1 MAAQSESAADLS
13 AAQARIQLLEAQLRD
28 AGIAPRATA
37 ERPDPHLGVSPG
49 AARSNLR
56 HVAAPRGV
64 PGLLQTPDVRLTSSV
79 PDSSPFMQSAGQ
91 YPMGSL
97 TSPAALPG
105 PDTPAQDALDETVPS
120 KRRSQ
125 RPLPLLSP
133 QQEQMVA
140 LDRAGAGASYN
151 VPLEVR
157 VEGQLQA
164 ELLREAWLQLLGR
177 HEALRTRFVDLEDGS
192 IAPVVDQA
200 GDLARSWRHRT
211 GFGGWEACE
220 AAGREECTEPF
231 DLRAGPVARCS
242 LLSAATGALHLLVIN
257 AHHAATDMSSS
268 LLLLQELPV
277 LYGAACSGTPHGL
290 PRPLPYSAY
299 TSRRWSALLGKH
311 HRGSPRTELARLVHW
326 WTEELGS
333 MPPGLEL
340 PGDRPAPPH
349 TAAPRPGFDVEVRA
363 GEQVLIGLRDLT
375 RRAGTTMFVTLL
387 TLWQVFLGRHG
398 NQEQVVTG
406 VPHGGRDGERV
417 DGMVGYF
424 VNTLPMGLDMSE
436 DPDWVSLLAHN
447 AATVAR
453 CLEHAKAPFAEVRA
467 AAGPAAAVRTAFALR
482 GRAALESLALNP
494 RAAGASFRLLRH
506 PEDSIGCFAKFDVT
520 WGPAYG
526 ERRGIYGPLNFAKDM
541 FDESTAQRFARRLE
555 AFLARVAQP
564 EVPSPS
570 ALPLCTAE
578 EICVL
583 RGFNPPQGPV
593 PQLLLHELFE
603 QQAAA
608 SPDRVVSE
616 DPAGHR
622 LTYAEMNA
630 RANRVARRLLALRPG
645 EGDRIVPVCVQRRAD
660 ALCAFYGVLK
670 AGCAYLP
677 IDPAYPPDRIEYMM
691 GDSGSKLVVA
701 HAELAE
707 KKELDLAGGGRTVVC
722 LDSDSDLKGMAE
734 TDVTPEERGPLSQDD
749 LCYVIYTSGSTGKPK
764 GVAMP
769 HRGPVN
775 LVRWGL
781 ERYRDD
787 LGCTGAVS
795 SFCFDA
801 SVPDLFFS
809 PSAGGRVVLLSNVT
823 ELATVS
829 EAVYA
834 SVNWMIGVP
843 SGFYEVALQRGVPP
857 GLSGLICGGE
867 AMKEIY
873 VQMFQHKVPRFD
885 NGYGPTECSVA
896 CSYGHGAAIL
906 TIGNALPNYELFVT
920 DKHLNLCPVA
930 VPGELV
936 IGGHEQDIPL
946 ARGYL
951 GRPELTAER
960 FPHSPWGPGRIYRT
974 GDLVA
979 RRNDGNLRFLGRI
992 DNQVKVRGFRIELGE
1007 VENAVAQHQAVE
1019 DCIVLVHED
1028 QLVAFV
1034 TTRQEVT
1041 SQELRVLPARLLP
1054 RYMVPSAF
1062 VCLSAMPLMPNGKVN
1077 RLALQRQAAELPGE
1091 RAQQG
1096 AEDAAPEGEV
1106 EEGVSQLFCE
1116 VLQIKRA
1123 GRQASFFE
1131 LGGHSLLAMRFL
1143 ARVRA
1148 AFGLDLPMAALHEND
1163 TVETFARA
1171 VDRALQREAR
1181 GENDDH
1187 IPALEPVY
1195 SERVHFPLS
1204 YMQESFWILDKID
1217 NSGVAKL
1224 MPFCLRLNSPVDI
1237 DCLSRS
1243 VDLLAERH
1251 EALRTVFE
1259 EVDGEVMQRAAAP
1272 RQGMLQVSEVD
1283 ASAQREIMRE
1293 EFNTPFQILQ
1303 GNLVRLHL
1311 LALPGAKPAQSS
1323 GRGVAIPQSARP
1335 TPLPSPS
1342 ARSLPGRAVPF
1353 ARLPGPTP
1361 QMASPSQSA
1370 FGPTHASVP
1379 RSVPM
1384 RQPGMPRASPYAASP
1399 LLDPGHGFSGP
1410 SRRSSHG
1417 GWYGDSHGHSGA
1429 QHTHS
1434 SSRGNADALPHR
1446 LSTSPGQNMAFFQ
1459 PKKSVSF
1466 YGGSFTG
1473 AQFLTPTHAMFPTAQ
1488 ERQGT
1493 RTAIPETPSR
1503 AVRFGGD
1510 LGDGSADPPYVGSLG
1525 RQGSN
1530 FGTYMSAGFPQQQAP
1545 LSQAQGPSRRVAPA
1559 GSVLLLAMHH
1569 LLGDAWSANVL
1580 IQELV
1585 DIYSALSHGG
1595 PPPELPETAQ
1605 PAAYALWERGPM
1617 AARHEKDLV
1626 YWERVLGGVSPVL
1639 MPTDGPRRPTGHALA
1654 PMLRRRLTV
1663 SSRQFEGLHRIAR
1676 RERTTLFTVAAAVID
1691 LFFHKFTGED
1701 DIAFGV
1707 PMAGR
1712 PLPVIENMV
1721 GCTVNTVV
1729 FRVDNSGDPTFG
1741 ELVRRV
1747 NAVALEAASHQC
1759 VPFSKVV
1766 QRVSEAQPITKVMVN
1781 KAGLSRDFSAD
1792 GISVEI
1798 VPLDWLL
1805 PPVFEEISVGVHE
1818 GGGNMELEFCCD
1830 SSLFHADTVSRLV
1843 SHVDVLLSGIVAN
1856 PDAAVSSYGLCT
1868 EGEWKR
1874 MLGWNGPPMP
1884 YPQLLLHELFEQQ
1897 AAASPQADAALDAKG
1912 GRLTYA
1918 ELEERANRIAR
1929 RLVACIGAPE
1939 EGQLVAL
1946 CCERHVGMI
1955 AGVMGIIKA
1964 GCAYVPIDPAY
1975 PQERVRMMVDDAE
1988 SRVVVTDTVVA
1999 QKEEFAFLTGEGRTL
2014 VFVDDS
2020 SAWPAEH
2027 GPLTAAER
2035 GGRVLQP
2042 TDMAYCLY
2050 TSGSTGRPKGAMIE
2064 HGSVVSLCHWMHGYF
2079 GREDLAAMCQ
2089 STSLSFD
2096 PSVHEIF
2103 ATLLIGGCVII
2114 VKDIMALADLRPA
2127 LLQRIT
2133 FVSTVPSAA
2142 SELANAG
2149 LFPPNAR
2156 ACDVGGEALQES
2168 QRKAIAPRVSSKFV
2182 NFYGPTETTVE
2193 CSYSTGDAILTIG
2206 NAIPNALCYIVDT
2219 SLRNL
2224 CPVGVPGELLVGGV
2238 GVARGYLKR
2247 PELNT
2252 ERFIPNPFGPG
2263 RVYRT
2268 GDLVARRADGNIK
2281 FIGRRDNQVKI
2292 RGKRLE
2298 LGEVEAAVAGLPNV
2312 VDTAVLA
2319 VKGELVAFFT
2329 TKEAVDVSE
2338 LKRALVAELPK
2349 HMVPSRYYHLK
2360 ELPLMPNGK
2369 FNRHALKRMAEEQ
2382 PSLGSAGEGEY
2393 VAPQDEAEEA
2403 VARLF
2408 AEVLGKDGR
2417 VGRND
2422 KFFDIGGHSIIAVR
2436 FVSLVRSELHCDV
2449 GLSVLY
2455 EDDSVAGFAAAV
2467 RAAQHAAAGDCEVAI
2482 GSAEVP
2488 PVVRPSLLASFLQ
2501 FVLSPLPLMVQSGT
2515 LVAIMVSWNL
2525 LAKAIGP
2532 FPALAVL
2539 PALNFV
2545 FHFITLLVWIP
2556 LKWLLVGRL
2565 KPGEYGLDSLVYL
2578 RWRNGHLVETAI
2590 KASLAYFQRT
2600 AAASFLFRCL
2610 GASVGADADIGSNM
2624 ISDWDLI
2631 SVGDRAVVELGATLR
2646 GGSVRAGR
2654 LVLATVRL
2662 GVDSAA
2668 RPQSRC
2674 LGGSDIPDGNELP
2687 ARSGAGQYHPR
2698 AFRPIRHSSGVGGLG
2713 AFRPTSVGTLRGRLS
2728 WWLAKLIVGTMT
2740 VAAILP
2746 PALPFLLWYQWCDL
2760 NPSLCDWERKAMSI
2774 HPGVHPYDVLRFF
2787 VVLSALGSVFTAF
2800 GPLMYTI
2807 YCILVKRCCIGRVVR
2822 RSTFRELLL
2831 WHMMDNLL
2839 YSTAMAA
2846 LVDTRLHAAV
2856 WRAMGASIGLDVK
2869 LGGDFFCTH
2878 PDLVELGDFAA
2889 VGGTVL
2895 GSLAGSVRRLP
2906 VKVAPDAAIGP
2917 RCVLLPGT
2925 TVGNQAYVVAG
2936 SGTEL
2941 GQHIE
2946 ARAFFCGAPAVRHGT
2961 GRMGRLVPTDEGD
2974 LYPWVAHAAPL
2985 GQVVDRAVQYHGSVV
3000 RYLLCALLFQPAC
3013 LLPGYMLLTTNNV
3026 LFFFL
3031 LLPACFTCMA
3041 ILVSSSV
3048 NAVFVGRRR
3057 TELDQPLPVWRLAA
3071 ADMVV
3076 GMASQALTPLAG
3088 SPLYNLWLRMLGMK
3102 MGRGVIYLS
3111 PPGSVQS
3118 MVTLGDG
3125 AVVGRDVVLETVIV
3139 RRNQVFSYPSELQE
3153 ATAVCDGASLGLD
3166 VIVRQQSIVTGG
3178 SRIDKAG
3185 RVAPRRTF
3193 SGNPARPVLTQGE
3206 ERMRKPKA
3214 TPERSVDYLIHAELP
3229 EHIAPREGAY
3239 VSAAWDNVFVTG
3251 ATGFM
3256 GSFLLQ
3262 EIADRYPHCTMHCLV
3277 RCNTPQHGMERLR
3290 KVLREHKLDEDRV
3303 ARMCVA
3309 IPGDL
3314 TKERFGMSAEEW
3326 YELGGKLDRIFSVG
3340 ARVNHFETHAML
3352 RPSHVDAV
3360 KQMLEL
3366 SVLHPQHLVPLHHVS
3381 TGSVAVVP
3389 EAAHRY
3395 FVETEWETAP
3405 EVFSLNFT
3413 AVGYCQAKIVSENAI
3428 VAARERGLPAHVH
3441 RIGSLNGDSRNA
3453 CLNPLDAQTMQL
3465 SGWLAL
3471 GCVAESQLHT
3481 DWIYSPV
3488 DFACAGLVAVA
3499 SMPETAQF
3507 IHHLFGPHK
3516 VTYGD
3521 LVRFANAEFR
3531 FGIRAVSYQQYRKT
3545 IMDYPGELEVRDY
3558 ERETL
3563 NHVERESDYR
3573 LGAKG
3578 TDFLEQECSQT
3589 YTALEQQG
3597 VCYSTLTPAYWRK
3610 VWIGVL
3616 GHLRKQGNALSLSA
3630 EAERRVAAAQLD
3642 PGDESLRR
3650 LVPITPLLTAGGG
3663 ELLSAA
3669 AEADAG
3675 GGAGLKAAVGSS
3687 GDLAP
3692 LISAIPDLGPT
3703 ACSEADL
3710 ELSAGPGLLLGACS
3724 AAAAAFAIGATVAF
3738 PIPTV
3743 SSHDLGG
3750 CGGSENSTID
3760 CDLSLGGSATWWFE
3774 ELLNISAGCGALV
3787 YAAAAGL
3794 RLRLSRRRVA
3804 SFAALALAATQ
3815 FSLSGARSGS
3825 VALAARVIAGV
3836 ACGALSCTVPLWL
3849 AEAAPV
3855 QTRGLCCA
3863 LYPGASLLGALG
3875 AFGFAS
3881 AAPAGAGQSWRHLAT
3896 ASGVAA
3902 ALAAVLWQLAPDSP
3916 RWLAAFGERGPGIA
3930 ALRRLRNG
3938 PSKGSLGAQYDV
3950 DIVQLYGMLRGDAI
3964 AAAAPPL
3971 RRAALW
3977 AVALLAAQRLC
3988 GEGIVARHI
3997 PDLTRDAWYGGE
4009 EKDPAAHWALAC
4021 FVAAAAA
4028 APLGALLLEMAGRR
4042 TALGLGSFTCAA
4054 AAAIAAAWYMRGS
4067 RYGDRSMALLGEL
4080 IYAIGGGLGLSIV
4093 PWVLSAELCSS
4104 GGPATVNLPAP
4115 DESAAGV
4122 AAAAWWLCGTGARA
4136 IWKAAADADSNLHKG
4151 RGFALFICAGAAA
4164 FVLMSSCALPETRGR
4179 TPQSI
4184 CRQLRGGA
4192 GARPLRPPRLLP
4204 QRGARR
4210 SSRNSFE
4217 SDP

>member
-1 MAAQSESAADLS
+1 MWPRIERVPSLHDATPVAQDAMLSPMYPQGGGRRPSAVPSPPSAAAAVPFPRVGTGPSPIASSLQPGGSFAFWAAPQPQRQGSNLQQQQWAAPGTGD
-13 AAQARIQLLEAQLRD
+13 AQATPAQRLSSFLGSATKPLPLTHRSGSTLR
-28 AGIAPRATA
+28 T
-37 ERPDPHLGVSPG
+37 GVSPG
-49 AARSNLR
+49 AGKQLGGAAEPPRSVRFAGLS
-56 HVAAPRGV
+56 ADAP
-64 PGLLQTPDVRLTSSV
+64 Q
-79 PDSSPFMQSAGQ
+79 
-91 YPMGSL
+91 
-97 TSPAALPG
+97 LPG
-105 PDTPAQDALDETVPS
+105 V
-120 KRRSQ
+120 
-125 RPLPLLSP
+125 SP
-133 QQEQMVA
+133 
-140 LDRAGAGASYN
+140 
-151 VPLEVR
+151 
-157 VEGQLQA
+157 
-164 ELLREAWLQLLGR
+164 
-177 HEALRTRFVDLEDGS
+177 
-192 IAPVVDQA
+192 
-200 GDLARSWRHRT
+200 
-211 GFGGWEACE
+211 
-220 AAGREECTEPF
+220 
-231 DLRAGPVARCS
+231 
-242 LLSAATGALHLLVIN
+242 
-257 AHHAATDMSSS
+257 HHPGVS
-268 LLLLQELPV
+268 P
-277 LYGAACSGTPHGL
+277 GT
-290 PRPLPYSAY
+290 
-299 TSRRWSALLGKH
+299 
-311 HRGSPRTELARLVHW
+311 
-326 WTEELGS
+326 
-333 MPPGLEL
+333 
-340 PGDRPAPPH
+340 
-349 TAAPRPGFDVEVRA
+349 
-363 GEQVLIGLRDLT
+363 
-375 RRAGTTMFVTLL
+375 
-387 TLWQVFLGRHG
+387 
-398 NQEQVVTG
+398 
-406 VPHGGRDGERV
+406 
-417 DGMVGYF
+417 
-424 VNTLPMGLDMSE
+424 
-436 DPDWVSLLAHN
+436 
-447 AATVAR
+447 
-453 CLEHAKAPFAEVRA
+453 
-467 AAGPAAAVRTAFALR
+467 
-482 GRAALESLALNP
+482 
-494 RAAGASFRLLRH
+494 AGASFAL
-506 PEDSIGCFAKFDVT
+506 
-520 WGPAYG
+520 PAPAG
-526 ERRGIYGPLNFAKDM
+526 AP
-541 FDESTAQRFARRLE
+541 
-555 AFLARVAQP
+555 ARVA
-564 EVPSPS
+564 
-570 ALPLCTAE
+570 
-578 EICVL
+578 
-583 RGFNPPQGPV
+583 
-593 PQLLLHELFE
+593 
-603 QQAAA
+603 
-608 SPDRVVSE
+608 
-616 DPAGHR
+616 
-622 LTYAEMNA
+622 
-630 RANRVARRLLALRPG
+630 
-645 EGDRIVPVCVQRRAD
+645 
-660 ALCAFYGVLK
+660 
-670 AGCAYLP
+670 
-677 IDPAYPPDRIEYMM
+677 
-691 GDSGSKLVVA
+691 
-701 HAELAE
+701 
-707 KKELDLAGGGRTVVC
+707 
-722 LDSDSDLKGMAE
+722 
-734 TDVTPEERGPLSQDD
+734 
-749 LCYVIYTSGSTGKPK
+749 
-764 GVAMP
+764 
-769 HRGPVN
+769 
-775 LVRWGL
+775 
-781 ERYRDD
+781 
-787 LGCTGAVS
+787 
-795 SFCFDA
+795 
-801 SVPDLFFS
+801 
-809 PSAGGRVVLLSNVT
+809 
-823 ELATVS
+823 
-829 EAVYA
+829 
-834 SVNWMIGVP
+834 
-843 SGFYEVALQRGVPP
+843 
-857 GLSGLICGGE
+857 
-867 AMKEIY
+867 
-873 VQMFQHKVPRFD
+873 
-885 NGYGPTECSVA
+885 
-896 CSYGHGAAIL
+896 
-906 TIGNALPNYELFVT
+906 
-920 DKHLNLCPVA
+920 
-930 VPGELV
+930 
-936 IGGHEQDIPL
+936 
-946 ARGYL
+946 
-951 GRPELTAER
+951 
-960 FPHSPWGPGRIYRT
+960 
-974 GDLVA
+974 
-979 RRNDGNLRFLGRI
+979 
-992 DNQVKVRGFRIELGE
+992 
-1007 VENAVAQHQAVE
+1007 
-1019 DCIVLVHED
+1019 
-1028 QLVAFV
+1028 
-1034 TTRQEVT
+1034 
-1041 SQELRVLPARLLP
+1041 
-1054 RYMVPSAF
+1054 
-1062 VCLSAMPLMPNGKVN
+1062 
-1077 RLALQRQAAELPGE
+1077 
-1091 RAQQG
+1091 
-1096 AEDAAPEGEV
+1096 AP
-1106 EEGVSQLFCE
+1106 
-1116 VLQIKRA
+1116 
-1123 GRQASFFE
+1123 
-1131 LGGHSLLAMRFL
+1131 
-1143 ARVRA
+1143 
-1148 AFGLDLPMAALHEND
+1148 
-1163 TVETFARA
+1163 
-1171 VDRALQREAR
+1171 
-1181 GENDDH
+1181 
-1187 IPALEPVY
+1187 
-1195 SERVHFPLS
+1195 
-1204 YMQESFWILDKID
+1204 
-1217 NSGVAKL
+1217 
-1224 MPFCLRLNSPVDI
+1224 
-1237 DCLSRS
+1237 
-1243 VDLLAERH
+1243 
-1251 EALRTVFE
+1251 
-1259 EVDGEVMQRAAAP
+1259 
-1272 RQGMLQVSEVD
+1272 
-1283 ASAQREIMRE
+1283 
-1293 EFNTPFQILQ
+1293 
-1303 GNLVRLHL
+1303 
-1311 LALPGAKPAQSS
+1311 
-1323 GRGVAIPQSARP
+1323 
-1335 TPLPSPS
+1335 
-1342 ARSLPGRAVPF
+1342 
-1353 ARLPGPTP
+1353 
-1361 QMASPSQSA
+1361 
-1370 FGPTHASVP
+1370 
-1379 RSVPM
+1379 
-1384 RQPGMPRASPYAASP
+1384 
-1399 LLDPGHGFSGP
+1399 
-1410 SRRSSHG
+1410 
-1417 GWYGDSHGHSGA
+1417 
-1429 QHTHS
+1429 
-1434 SSRGNADALPHR
+1434 
-1446 LSTSPGQNMAFFQ
+1446 
-1459 PKKSVSF
+1459 
-1466 YGGSFTG
+1466 
-1473 AQFLTPTHAMFPTAQ
+1473 
-1488 ERQGT
+1488 
-1493 RTAIPETPSR
+1493 
-1503 AVRFGGD
+1503 
-1510 LGDGSADPPYVGSLG
+1510 
-1525 RQGSN
+1525 
-1530 FGTYMSAGFPQQQAP
+1530 
-1545 LSQAQGPSRRVAPA
+1545 
-1559 GSVLLLAMHH
+1559 GSVMLLAMHH
-1569 LLGDAWSANVL
+1569 LFGDAWSLGVL
-1580 IQELV
+1580 AQELA
-1585 DIYSALSHGG
+1585 DIYDAMVRGVS
-1595 PPPELPETAQ
+1595 PELPFTAQ
-1605 PAAYALWERGPM
+1605 PTAYALWERGPM
-1617 AARHEKDLV
+1617 QAVHERDLE
-1626 YWERVLGGVSPVL
+1626 YWSRQLAGVSIVDL
-1639 MPTDGPRRPTGHALA
+1639 PTDNPRRGAGAALGVRGRVVFTA
-1654 PMLRRRLTV
+1654 D
-1663 SSRQFEGLHRIAR
+1663 SRVKEGLQRLAR
-1676 RERTTLFTVAAAVID
+1676 KAHTTLFTVVCSALAL
-1691 LFFHKFTGED
+1691 LFYKYTGEED
-1701 DIAFGV
+1701 VAFGV
-1707 PMAGR
+1707 PVAGR
-1712 PLPVIENMV
+1712 TLPEFESMI

-1729 FRVDNSGDPTFG
+1729 YRVELAGSPSFEALVSKMREVSLAAAAHQHVPFAKVSEVVPEAQNVTKILVNSAGAPSSTRADSLVLESMALDFLEPPMMEELLVSVGESEAALDFELCYDSTLFSRRTMEAMREHLRCLLLAATSTPEATVEHFG
-1741 ELVRRV
+1741 LCTDEERRALLGFNPPATRIPDCLLHEMIERQV
-1747 NAVALEAASHQC
+1747 ARAPDAVAL
-1759 VPFSKVV
+1759 
-1766 QRVSEAQPITKVMVN
+1766 M
-1781 KAGLSRDFSAD
+1781 
-1792 GISVEI
+1792 
-1798 VPLDWLL
+1798 
-1805 PPVFEEISVGVHE
+1805 
-1818 GGGNMELEFCCD
+1818 
-1830 SSLFHADTVSRLV
+1830 DTR
-1843 SHVDVLLSGIVAN
+1843 GA
-1856 PDAAVSSYGLCT
+1856 
-1868 EGEWKR
+1868 
-1874 MLGWNGPPMP
+1874 
-1884 YPQLLLHELFEQQ
+1884 
-1897 AAASPQADAALDAKG
+1897 
-1912 GRLTYA
+1912 RLTYA
-1918 ELEERANRIAR
+1918 EMNCKANRLAR
-1929 RLVACIGAPE
+1929 HLISQGASRAHPLVG
-1939 EGQLVAL
+1939 L
-1946 CCERHVGMI
+1946 CTERHADMVVAML
-1955 AGVMGIIKA
+1955 GIVKA

-1975 PQERVRMMVDDAE
+1975 PKERMLLMVEDAE
-1988 SRVVVTDTVVA
+1988 CRIVVA
-1999 QKEEFAFLTGEGRTL
+1999 DTAVSQKEECRFLVGEGRSVVL
-2014 VFVDDS
+2014 VDDD
-2020 SAWPAEH
+2020 SAWPADTSD
-2027 GPLTAAER
+2027 LTEADR
-2035 GGRVLQP
+2035 GCALTQ
-2042 TDMAYCLY
+2042 DDLAYCIY
-2050 TSGSTGRPKGAMIE
+2050 TSGSTGRPKGVLLE
-2064 HGSVVSLCHWMHGYF
+2064 HRGTVSLVQWLTDFF
-2079 GREDLAAMCQ
+2079 GREALSVFLQA
-2089 STSLSFD
+2089 TSLSFD
-2096 PSVHEIF
+2096 PSVYEVFTALH
-2103 ATLLIGGCVII
+2103 AGAALIII
-2114 VKDIMALADLRPA
+2114 KDIMAIADLDER
-2127 LLQRIT
+2127 LLHSVT
-2133 FVSTVPSAA
+2133 FVSTVPSAGT
-2142 SELANAG
+2142 ELAHNR
-2149 LFPPNAR
+2149 LFPRNMR
-2156 ACDVGGEALQES
+2156 VCTVGGEALQES
-2168 QRKAIAPRVSSKFV
+2168 HRAAIEPFCKEKFV
-2182 NFYGPTETTVE
+2182 NFYGPTEATVL
-2193 CSYSTGDAILTIG
+2193 CTYATGEAILTIG